1 VESSGMGNALSFDAE
16 RLRIL
21 IERHHRYTGSAR
33 AKMILDDWDASLRH
47 FVKIMPKDYRMA
59 LAAEHKAAAA
69 IAAE

>member
-1 VESSGMGNALSFDAE
+1 
-16 RLRIL
+16 
-21 IERHHRYTGSAR
+21 
-33 AKMILDDWDASLRH
+33 LRH